1 MPSCK
6 LCSEF
11 FSLRVTI
18 DGKERLLAKRK
29 YCLKC
34 SPFGQHNT
42 KQLHAPTD
50 LSPERECESC
60 KRVFPWA
67 RAAGHRGNL
76 CNTCVQ
82 RKRRALFSALID
94 EQMGLECWICCYSHS
109 KAAMHLHHV
118 DPAAK
123 SFAVGGAESRSFEK
137 VKAELLKCA
146 LLCSNCHA
154 EVHEGITKCPPS
166 LAERLRG
173 TT

>member
-1 MPSCK
+1 MKSNILVFCLAVSMVNCGK
-6 LCSEF
+6 LRTQRILEIKKTAGDNSGIEVPAQTQYNFKLPELQIAKRLCNS
-11 FSLRVTI
+11 
-18 DGKERLLAKRK
+18 LLAKRK

-82 RKRRALFSALID
+82 RALQS
-94 EQMGLECWICCYSHS
+94 GSCNP
-109 KAAMHLHHV
+109 HLSGV
-118 DPAAK
+118 L
-123 SFAVGGAESRSFEK
+123 FANKGV
-137 VKAELLKCA
+137 
-146 LLCSNCHA
+146 
-154 EVHEGITKCPPS
+154 
-166 LAERLRG
+166 
-173 TT
+173 